1 MPLAQPNVAFIVDQL
16 IARAADR
23 DGFERWMR
31 QVEHA
36 GHCARPVRLV
46 GEVAE
51 VDQET
56 GEVRESF
63 STDDEPDGILLKAC
77 GNRRASRCPSCS
89 EVYRA
94 DAWQLIAAGLRGGKG
109 LPETVSNHPRLFVT
123 FTAPSFGPVHARR
136 EQNGRALACRPRD
149 PRAQCVHGR
158 PVGCWRRHEPDD
170 DALGTPLCGE
180 CFDYEAAVLWNALA
194 PELWRRTTIY
204 LRRALARRA
213 GMRAADFR
221 RSIRLAYAKV
231 AEYQQ
236 RGAVHFHAVIRL
248 DAPPPS
254 DDPDRVEPPPAPFT
268 AELLAEAIRDAAAS
282 VAVTLPSTRRALAR
296 AIGWGEQL
304 DIEVIE
310 AGRAADET
318 LSAEAVAGYIAK
330 YATKST
336 EGFGPALDH
345 RLTVDDLGDLGVSEH
360 VAELV
365 RTCWRLGAEPALGA
379 LGLRRWAHMLGF
391 RGHWSTKSRRYST
404 TFTAL
409 RRARVEHI
417 KRRLLDPWGRPTTEG
432 ATVPFAEWRYA
443 GRGYRTAGDAW
454 LAASAAAHAG
464 ERRRIARE
472 ELTTSPRAA

>member
-1 MPLAQPNVAFIVDQL
+1 MPLAQPNLSPIVDQL

-23 DGFERWMR
+23 DDFERWMR
-31 QVEHA
+31 QVQHS

-46 GEVAE
+46 GQVEE
-51 VDQET
+51 VDQQT

-63 STDDEPDGILLKAC
+63 STDDQPDGILLKAC

-109 LPETVSNHPRLFVT
+109 LPETVASHPRLFVT

-136 EQNGRALACRPRD
+136 EQGRRALPCRPRD
-149 PRAQCVHGR
+149 PRTCCVHGQ
-158 PVGCWRRHEPDD
+158 PVGCWRQHEPDD
-170 DALGTPLCGE
+170 DALGTPLCPQ
-180 CFDYEAAVLWNALA
+180 CFDYESAVLWNAIA

-204 LRRALARRA
+204 LRRTLARRA
-213 GMRAADFR
+213 GISAADLR
-221 RSIRLAYAKV
+221 RSVRLSYAKV

-248 DAPPPS
+248 DGA
-254 DDPDRVEPPPAPFT
+254 DLERVEPPQAPFT
-268 AELLAEAIRDAAAS
+268 AELLSEAIRDAAAA
-282 VAVTLPSTRRALAR
+282 VAITLPSTRLAPAR
-296 AIGWGEQL
+296 AVGWGEQL
-304 DIEVIE
+304 DVEVIE
-310 AGRAADET
+310 AATTAGEP
-318 LSAEAVAGYIAK
+318 LSAEAVAAYIAK

-336 EGFGPALDH
+336 EGFGPVLDH
-345 RLTVDDLGDLGVSEH
+345 RLTSGDLDHLDVSEH

-365 RTCWRLGAEPALGA
+365 RTCWRLGAEPQLAA

-409 RRARVEHI
+409 RRARVEHV
-417 KRRLLDPWGRPTTEG
+417 KRRLLDPWGRPATEA
-432 ATVPFAEWRYA
+432 ATVAFGEWRYA
-443 GRGYRTAGDAW
+443 GRGYRNAGDAW
-454 LAASAAAHAG
+454 LAASAAAQAR

-472 ELTTSPRAA
+472 ELATRRRAA

>member
-36 GHCARPVRLV
+36 GHCSRPVRLV
-46 GEVAE
+46 GQVEE
-51 VDQET
+51 VDHHT

-109 LPETVSNHPRLFVT
+109 LPDTVARHPRLFVT

-136 EQNGRALACRPRD
+136 VQPGNALPCRPRG
-149 PRAQCVHGR
+149 PLVRCAHRR
-158 PVGCWRRHEPDD
+158 PVVCWRRHEPDD
-170 DALGTPLCGE
+170 ESLGTPLCPE
-180 CFDYEAAVLWNALA
+180 CFDYESAVLWNALA

-213 GMRAADFR
+213 GMSAADFR
-221 RSIRLAYAKV
+221 RSVRLSYAKV
-231 AEYQQ
+231 AEYQR

-248 DAPPPS
+248 DGACV
-254 DDPDRVEPPPAPFT
+254 DQVEPPPAPFT
-268 AELLAEAIRDAAAS
+268 AELLADAIRDAAAAVS
-282 VAVTLPSTRRALAR
+282 VTLPSTRRAPTR
-296 AIGWGEQL
+296 AAGWGEQL

-310 AGRAADET
+310 AGPTAGEP
-318 LSAEAVAGYIAK
+318 LSAEAVAAYIAK

-345 RLTVDDLGDLGVSEH
+345 RLTAGDLDHLDVNEH

-365 RTCWRLGAEPALGA
+365 RTCWTLGAEPQLAA

-409 RRARVEHI
+409 RRARVEHV
-417 KRRLLDPWGRPTTEG
+417 KRRQLDPWGRPATES
-432 ATVPFAEWRYA
+432 ATVAFGDWRYA
-443 GRGYRTAGDAW
+443 GRGYLTAGDAW
-454 LAASAAAHAG
+454 LASSAAAHAR
-464 ERRRIARE
+464 ERRQIARE
-472 ELTTSPRAA
+472 ELAISSRAA

>member
-1 MPLAQPNVAFIVDQL
+1 MPLAQPNVGDIVDQL

-46 GEVAE
+46 GQVDE
-51 VDQET
+51 VDQGT

-77 GNRRASRCPSCS
+77 GNRRSSRCPSCS

-109 LPETVSNHPRLFVT
+109 LPESVTNHPRLFVT

-136 EQNGRALACRPRD
+136 EQHGNPLPCRPRD
-149 PRAQCVHGR
+149 PRARCAHGK
-158 PVGCWRRHEPDD
+158 PVGCWRRHEPGEDT
-170 DALGTPLCGE
+170 LGTPLCAQ

-213 GMRAADFR
+213 GMSGADFR
-221 RSIRLAYAKV
+221 RSVRLSYAKV

-248 DAPPPS
+248 DGA
-254 DDPDRVEPPPAPFT
+254 DLDRFGPPPAPFT
-268 AELLAEAIRDAAAS
+268 AELLAEAVRDAAAA
-282 VAVTLPSTRRALAR
+282 VAVTLPSTRRAPAR
-296 AIGWGEQL
+296 AVGWGEQL

-310 AGRAADET
+310 AATTAGEP
-318 LSAEAVAGYIAK
+318 LSAEAVAAYIAK

-345 RLTVDDLGDLGVSEH
+345 RLTAGDLDHLDVSEH

-365 RTCWRLGAEPALGA
+365 RTCWRLGAEPQLVA

-409 RRARVEHI
+409 RRARVEHV
-417 KRRLLDPWGRPTTEG
+417 KRRLLDPWGRPASEG
-432 ATVPFAEWRYA
+432 VTVAFGEWRYA

-454 LAASAAAHAG
+454 LASSAAAYAR

-472 ELTTSPRAA
+472 ELASIRRAA

>member
-1 MPLAQPNVAFIVDQL
+1 MPLAQPNVAFILDQL

-31 QVEHA
+31 QVQHA

-46 GEVAE
+46 GEVEE
-51 VDQET
+51 VDHQT
-56 GEVRESF
+56 GEARESF

-77 GNRRASRCPSCS
+77 GNRRASRCLSCS

-109 LPETVSNHPRLFVT
+109 LPETVANHPRLFVT

-136 EQNGRALACRPRD
+136 EQNARALPCRPRD
-149 PRAQCVHGR
+149 PRARCPHGR

-170 DALGTPLCGE
+170 DALGSPLCPQ
-180 CFDYEAAVLWNALA
+180 CFDYEPAVLWNALA

-213 GMRAADFR
+213 GMRPADFR
-221 RSIRLAYAKV
+221 QFIRVAYAKV

-248 DAPPPS
+248 DAAPPP

-268 AELLAEAIRDAAAS
+268 AELLAEAIRDATAA
-282 VAVTLPSTRRALAR
+282 VAVALPSTRRAPAR

-304 DIEVIE
+304 DIQTIE
-310 AGRAADET
+310 AGTNAGET
-318 LSAEAVAGYIAK
+318 LSAEAVAAYIAK

-345 RLTVDDLGDLGVSEH
+345 RLTAGDLDHLDVSEH

-365 RTCWRLGAEPALGA
+365 RTCWRLGADPSLAG

-417 KRRLLDPWGRPTTEG
+417 RRRLLDPWGRPATEG
-432 ATVPFAEWRYA
+432 ATVAFGEWRYA
-443 GRGYRTAGDAW
+443 GRGYRTAADAW
-454 LAASAAAHAG
+454 LASSAAAHAR
-464 ERRRIARE
+464 ERRRIGRE
-472 ELTTSPRAA
+472 ELATSPRAA

>member
-1 MPLAQPNVAFIVDQL
+1 
-16 IARAADR
+16 
-23 DGFERWMR
+23 MR
-31 QVEHA
+31 QVQHA

-46 GEVAE
+46 GQVDE
-51 VDQET
+51 VDHQT

-109 LPETVSNHPRLFVT
+109 LPETVANHPRLFVT

-136 EQNGRALACRPRD
+136 EHSGRALPCRPRD
-149 PRAQCVHGR
+149 PRARCPHGE

-170 DALGTPLCGE
+170 DTLGTPLCRQ

-213 GMRAADFR
+213 GISAADFR
-221 RSIRLAYAKV
+221 RSVRLSYAKV

-248 DAPPPS
+248 EGAPPR
-254 DDPDRVEPPPAPFT
+254 DDLDRVEPPPAPFT
-268 AELLAEAIRDAAAS
+268 VELLAEAIGDAAAA
-282 VAVTLPSTRRALAR
+282 VAVTLPSTRRAPAR
-296 AIGWGEQL
+296 AVGWGEQL

-310 AGRAADET
+310 AGPTAGGP
-318 LSAEAVAGYIAK
+318 LSAEAVAAYIAK

-336 EGFGPALDH
+336 EGFGPALDR
-345 RLTVDDLGDLGVSEH
+345 RLTAGDLDHLDVSEH

-365 RTCWRLGAEPALGA
+365 RTCWRLGAEPQLAA

-409 RRARVEHI
+409 RRARVEHV
-417 KRRLLDPWGRPTTEG
+417 KRRLHDPWGRPASEG
-432 ATVPFAEWRYA
+432 AVVAFGDWRYA

-454 LAASAAAHAG
+454 LAASAAAQAR

-472 ELTTSPRAA
+472 ELAASRRAA

>member
-1 MPLAQPNVAFIVDQL
+1 MAQPTVAFIVDDL

-23 DGFERWMR
+23 DGYERWMR
-31 QVEHA
+31 QVQHA
-36 GHCARPVRLV
+36 GYCARPVRLV

-51 VDQET
+51 TDRAT
-56 GEVRESF
+56 GEVCESF
-63 STDDEPDGILLKAC
+63 STEHEPDGTLLKAC

-109 LPETVSNHPRLFVT
+109 LPETVASHPRLFVT

-136 EQNGRALACRPRD
+136 EYQGRLLPCRPRG
-149 PRAQCVHGR
+149 PRVRCPHGE
-158 PVGCWRRHEPDD
+158 PVGCWRKHEPDD
-170 DALGTPLCGE
+170 PALGTPLCQE

-213 GMRAADFR
+213 GMAPAECKRTA
-221 RSIRLAYAKV
+221 RLSYAKV

-248 DAPPPS
+248 DGP
-254 DDPDRVEPPPAPFT
+254 DPDRVEPPPAPFT
-268 AELLAEAIRDAAAS
+268 AELLAEAIRDVAAA
-282 VAVTLPSTRRALAR
+282 VTVTLPATACAPAR
-296 AIGWGEQL
+296 PAGWGEQL
-304 DIEVIE
+304 DIQAID
-310 AGRAADET
+310 AGADDSET
-318 LSAEAVAGYIAK
+318 FSAEAVAAYIAK

-336 EGFGPALDH
+336 EGFGPALDR
-345 RLTVDDLGDLGVSEH
+345 RLTASDLDHLDVSEH
-360 VAELV
+360 VAELA
-365 RTCWRLGAEPALGA
+365 RTCWRLGAEPSLAS

-409 RRARVEHI
+409 RRARVEHAT
-417 KRRLLDPWGRPTTEG
+417 RGRLDAWGRPATEG
-432 ATVPFAEWRYA
+432 ATVALADWRYA
-443 GRGYRTAGDAW
+443 GRGYRTAADAW
-454 LAASAAAHAG
+454 LASSAAARAR
-464 ERRRIARE
+464 EQRRIARE
-472 ELTTSPRAA
+472 ELAA

>member
-1 MPLAQPNVAFIVDQL
+1 MPLAQSNVAFIVDQL

-23 DGFERWMR
+23 DGFEHWMR

-36 GHCARPVRLV
+36 RHCARPVRLV
-46 GEVAE
+46 GQVEE
-51 VDQET
+51 VDHQT
-56 GEVRESF
+56 GEVREGF
-63 STDDEPDGILLKAC
+63 STDDEPDGVLLKAC
-77 GNRRASRCPSCS
+77 GDRRASRCPSCS

-109 LPETVSNHPRLFVT
+109 LPETVASHPRLFVT

-136 EQNGRALACRPRD
+136 EHGGNVLPCRPRG
-149 PRAQCVHGR
+149 PLVRCAHGR
-158 PVGCWRRHEPDD
+158 PVGCWRRHEVGD
-170 DALGTPLCGE
+170 DAIGTPLCAK
-180 CFDYEAAVLWNALA
+180 CFDYETAVLWNALA

-213 GMRAADFR
+213 GVRGADFR
-221 RSIRLAYAKV
+221 RSVRLSYAKV

-248 DAPPPS
+248 DAAPAR
-254 DDPDRVEPPPAPFT
+254 DDPGGVEPPPAPFT
-268 AELLAEAIRDAAAS
+268 AELLAEAVRDAAAAVS
-282 VAVTLPSTRRALAR
+282 VTLPSTRRAPAR
-296 AIGWGEQL
+296 AVGWGEQL

-310 AGRAADET
+310 AGATAGET
-318 LSAEAVAGYIAK
+318 LSVEAVAAYIAK

-345 RLTVDDLGDLGVSEH
+345 RLTAGDLDYLDVSEH
-360 VAELV
+360 IAELV
-365 RTCWRLGAEPALGA
+365 RTCWSLGAEPQLAALR
-379 LGLRRWAHMLGF
+379 LRRWAHMLGF

-404 TFTAL
+404 TYTAL
-409 RRARVEHI
+409 RRARVEHV
-417 KRRLLDPWGRPTTEG
+417 KRRLLDPWGRPAIDG
-432 ATVPFAEWRYA
+432 ATVAFGEWRYA
-443 GRGYRTAGDAW
+443 GRGYRNAGDAW
-454 LAASAAAHAG
+454 LAASAAAQAR